1 MQSLFYKIRFANSN
15 GKTRDN
21 FRNLNFLTGLITMA
35 EWTESMNSVLN
46 LDLPW
51 RTLRAKLVE
60 QDDDGS
66 VEVHVNF
73 ILVLFAVG
81 ESVHN
86 GS

>member
-1 MQSLFYKIRFANSN
+1 
-15 GKTRDN
+15 
-21 FRNLNFLTGLITMA
+21 MA

-73 ILVLFAVG
+73 LMVLFAV
-81 ESVHN
+81 EQSVHN

>member
-1 MQSLFYKIRFANSN
+1 
-15 GKTRDN
+15 
-21 FRNLNFLTGLITMA
+21 MA

-66 VEVHVNF
+66 VKMNLNF
-73 ILVLFAVG
+73 LAVLFAVE
-81 ESVHN
+81 ESCDK
-86 GS
+86 